1 MEKGVMAVKGVVIIR
16 PSLNKGFSIKD
27 VNR

>member
-1 MEKGVMAVKGVVIIR
+1 MEKGVMAVKRVVTIR
-16 PSLNKGFSIKD
+16 PSLNKGISIKD